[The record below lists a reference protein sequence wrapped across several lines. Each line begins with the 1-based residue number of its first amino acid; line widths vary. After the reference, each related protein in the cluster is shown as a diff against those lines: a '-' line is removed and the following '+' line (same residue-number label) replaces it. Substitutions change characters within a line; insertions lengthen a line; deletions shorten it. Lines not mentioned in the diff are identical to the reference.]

1 MGRLRS
7 RIYKDEKN
15 ISEGIRA
22 KSDTS
27 DARVLAMFGA
37 EKKCNYE
44 PYKYSDQETL
54 LRDLVQR
61 RSDLIK
67 MSIAEKARL
76 SSPESLNYK
85 SSIKRMMKYLEKEID
100 HIDEEIIQAKKPLEK
115 FDHQEKLLLSIP
127 GVGQVT
133 ATTLLA
139 TAPELGKIENKQAS
153 ALIGVAPYTRKSGTF
168 KGKEFIQG
176 GRPVPRRVLYM
187 ASLTAVRHNP
197 KLKDFY
203 QKLIKAG
210 KRAKVALV
218 AAMRKLIF
226 FFANASKKIHSG

>member
-1 MGRLRS
+1 MPV
-7 RIYKDEKN
+7 E
-15 ISEGIRA
+15 
-22 KSDTS
+22 
-27 DARVLAMFGA
+27 
-37 EKKCNYE
+37 
-44 PYKYSDQETL
+44 L
-54 LRDLVQR
+54 LRLEN
-61 RSDLIK
+61 LI
-67 MSIAEKARL
+67 
-76 SSPESLNYK
+76 
-85 SSIKRMMKYLEKEID
+85 
-100 HIDEEIIQAKKPLEK
+100 EK

-153 ALIGVAPYTRKSGTF
+153 AFIGVALYTRKSGIF

-187 ASLTAVRHNP
+187 ASLTAVRHTP

-210 KRAKVALV
+210 KKAKVALV
-218 AAMRKLIF
+218 AAMRKLSGTF
-226 FFANASKKIHSG
+226 YFALEEELITLLQQMHA